1 MSDLFKIHCFIA
13 LFGWYSI
20 NILGLFIP
28 FIIMVIK
35 QRGSFTKRIKEISLW
50 FTFAYWYK
58 C

>member
-1 MSDLFKIHCFIA
+1 MSDLFKIHCFLS

-28 FIIMVIK
+28 FIIMIIK
-35 QRGSFTKRIKEISLW
+35 ERGSFTERIKVISLW
-50 FTFAYWYK
+50 FTFAYWYR